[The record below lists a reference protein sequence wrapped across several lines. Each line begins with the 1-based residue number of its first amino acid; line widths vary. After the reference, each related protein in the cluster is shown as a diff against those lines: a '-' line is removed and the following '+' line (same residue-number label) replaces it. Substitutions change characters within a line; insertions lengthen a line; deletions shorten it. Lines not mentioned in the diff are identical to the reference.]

1 MHFITSQKKK
11 ALVMPLL
18 KLVTKLN
25 PIMPKT
31 MIQIR
36 HLLRMKRFANLR
48 NPKDLNEKILWLTV
62 NTDTTVWSRLADK
75 YEVRKYV
82 QECGLEE
89 ILVKRHGLWN
99 NMNEVDF
106 NQLPYSFVLKPT
118 HGSGDV
124 VVVKNKAEADL
135 EGIRKKIQKELDE
148 HICTSAA
155 ELHYTRI
162 PHRVIAEELLVND
175 PVSQKYSSTL
185 IDYKIWVFNGKAH
198 YVWVCMNRF
207 VRNKDGAEVMTYD
220 RDWNAHPEYCRVT
233 PDFSLADPMPK
244 PAGYEY
250 MLEVAEK
257 LSEPFPVVR
266 CDLYNLNGKIYFGE
280 MTFTS
285 YGGIMDF
292 YSDEF
297 LKKAGSEIDLTKEM
311 QSHGK

>member
-1 MHFITSQKKK
+1 MHFITSKKRK

-18 KLVTKLN
+18 KLVTWLN

-36 HLLRMKRFANLR
+36 HLLRMKRFAKLR
-48 NPKDLNEKILWLTV
+48 NPQDLNEKILWMAV
-62 NTDTTVWSRLADK
+62 NTDTSEWSRLADK
-75 YEVRKYV
+75 YEVRDYV
-82 QECGLEE
+82 RECGLEDTLIE
-89 ILVKRHGLWN
+89 QYGLWN
-99 NMNEVDF
+99 NMNEIDF
-106 NQLPYSFVLKPT
+106 DKLPNSFILKPT

-124 VVVKNKAEADL
+124 VVVKDKSKADL
-135 EGIRKKIQKELDE
+135 EAIKEKIQKELEE

-162 PHRVIAEELLVND
+162 PHRVIAEALLVND
-175 PVSQKYSSTL
+175 PVSEKYSSTL
-185 IDYKIWVFNGKAH
+185 IDYKIWCCNGRAE

-220 RDWNAHPEYCRVT
+220 RDWNAHPEYCRIT

-244 PAGYEY
+244 PAGFDH

-257 LSEPFPVVR
+257 LSAKFPIVR
-266 CDLYNLNGKIYFGE
+266 VDLYNLNGKIYFGE

-292 YSDEF
+292 YTDEF
-297 LKKAGSEIDLTKEM
+297 LKVCGSKVDLSNVTK
-311 QSHGK
+311 K

>member
-1 MHFITSQKKK
+1 MHFITSKKKK
-11 ALVMPLL
+11 ALVMPIL
-18 KLVTKLN
+18 KLVTWLN

-48 NPKDLNEKILWLTV
+48 NPQDLNEKILWMAV
-62 NTDTTVWSRLADK
+62 NTDTTEWSRLADK
-75 YEVRKYV
+75 YEVRDYV
-82 QECGLEE
+82 RECGLEDT
-89 ILVKRHGLWN
+89 LVKQYGLWN

-106 NQLPYSFVLKPT
+106 DQLPNAFVLKPT

-124 VVVKNKAEADL
+124 VVVKDKTKVDL
-135 EGIRKKIQKELDE
+135 EGIRAKINAELDE

-162 PHRVIAEELLVND
+162 PHRVIAEELLIND
-175 PVSQKYSSTL
+175 SESEKYSSTL
-185 IDYKIWVFNGKAH
+185 IDYKIWCCNGRAE

-220 RDWNAHPEYCRVT
+220 RDWNPHPEYCRIT

-244 PAGYEY
+244 PAGYDH

-257 LSEPFPVVR
+257 LSAKFPIVR
-266 CDLYNLNGKIYFGE
+266 VDLYNLNGKIYFGE

-285 YGGIMDF
+285 YGAIMDF

-297 LKKAGSEIDLTKEM
+297 LKLCGSKVDLSGVAK
-311 QSHGK
+311 KK

>member
-1 MHFITSQKKK
+1 MHFITSKKKK
-11 ALVMPLL
+11 ALVMPIL
-18 KLVTKLN
+18 KLVTWLN

-48 NPKDLNEKILWLTV
+48 NPQDLNEKILWMAV
-62 NTDTTVWSRLADK
+62 NTDTTEWSRLADK
-75 YEVRKYV
+75 YEVREYV
-82 QECGLEE
+82 RECGLEDT
-89 ILVKRHGLWN
+89 LVKQYGLWN

-106 NQLPYSFVLKPT
+106 DKLPDAFVLKPT

-124 VVVKNKAEADL
+124 VVVKDKTKADL
-135 EGIRKKIQKELDE
+135 EGIRAKINSELDE
-148 HICTSAA
+148 HICTSSA

-175 PVSQKYSSTL
+175 SESEKYSSTL
-185 IDYKIWVFNGKAH
+185 IDYKIWCCNGRAE

-244 PAGYEY
+244 PAGYDH
-250 MLEVAEK
+250 MLEVAER
-257 LSEPFPVVR
+257 LSAKFPIVR
-266 CDLYNLNGKIYFGE
+266 VDLYNLNGKIYFGE

-285 YGGIMDF
+285 YGAIMDF
-292 YSDEF
+292 HSDEF
-297 LKKAGSEIDLTKEM
+297 LQKCGSLIELPRK
-311 QSHGK
+311 

>member
-1 MHFITSQKKK
+1 MHFITSKKKK
-11 ALVMPLL
+11 AIVMPIL
-18 KLVTKLN
+18 KLVTWLN
-25 PIMPKT
+25 PIMPMT

-36 HLLRMKRFANLR
+36 HFLRMKRFANLR
-48 NPKDLNEKILWLTV
+48 NPQDLNEKILWMAV
-62 NTDTTVWSRLADK
+62 NTDTTEWSRLADK
-75 YEVRKYV
+75 YEVREYV
-82 QECGLEE
+82 KECGLEE
-89 ILVKRHGLWN
+89 TLAKQYGLWE

-106 NQLPYSFVLKPT
+106 DMLPNAFVLKPT

-124 VVVKNKAEADL
+124 VVVKDKTKADL
-135 EGIRKKIQKELDE
+135 EGIKSKINAELDE

-162 PHRVIAEELLVND
+162 PHRVIAEELLIND
-175 PVSQKYSSTL
+175 PESEKYSSTL
-185 IDYKIWVFNGKAH
+185 IDYKIWCCNGRAE

-220 RDWNAHPEYCRVT
+220 RDWNAHPEYCRIT

-244 PAGYEY
+244 PAGYNH

-257 LSEPFPVVR
+257 LSAKFPVVR
-266 CDLYNLNGKIYFGE
+266 VDLYNLNGKIYFGE

-292 YSDEF
+292 YTDEF
-297 LKKAGSEIDLTKEM
+297 LKLCGSKVALSGVKTKD
-311 QSHGK
+311 

>member
-89 ILVKRHGLWN
+89 ILVKQYGLWN

-135 EGIRKKIQKELDE
+135 EGIRKKIQEELDE

-207 VRNKDGAEVMTYD
+207 VKNKDGAEVMTYD

-233 PDFSLADPMPK
+233 PDFSLADSMPK

-297 LKKAGSEIDLTKEM
+297 LKKAGNEIDLTKEM

>member
-1 MHFITSQKKK
+1 MHFITSKKKK
-11 ALVMPLL
+11 AIVMPIL
-18 KLVTKLN
+18 KLVTWLN
-25 PIMPKT
+25 PIMPMT

-36 HLLRMKRFANLR
+36 HFLRMKRFANLR
-48 NPKDLNEKILWLTV
+48 NPQDLNEKILWMAV
-62 NTDTTVWSRLADK
+62 NTDTTEWSRLADK
-75 YEVRKYV
+75 YEVREYV
-82 QECGLEE
+82 KECGLEE
-89 ILVKRHGLWN
+89 TLAKQYGLWE

-106 NQLPYSFVLKPT
+106 DMLPNAFVLKPT

-124 VVVKNKAEADL
+124 VVVKDKTKADL
-135 EGIRKKIQKELDE
+135 EGVRTKINAELDE

-162 PHRVIAEELLVND
+162 PHRVIAEELLIND
-175 PVSQKYSSTL
+175 PESEKYSSTL
-185 IDYKIWVFNGKAH
+185 IDYKIWCCNGRAE

-220 RDWNAHPEYCRVT
+220 RDWNAHPEYCRIT

-244 PAGYEY
+244 PAGYNH

-257 LSEPFPVVR
+257 LSAKFPVVR
-266 CDLYNLNGKIYFGE
+266 VDLYNLNGKIYFGE

-292 YSDEF
+292 YTDEF
-297 LKKAGSEIDLTKEM
+297 LKLCGSKVALSGVKTKD
-311 QSHGK
+311 